1 MGQTEKHTKGYSHIE
16 KNQHNHTSGQK
27 HEHSHTSGQKHD
39 HSYTPEQKH
48 EHHHSDTERT
58 KRVNRM
64 ARIIGHANKVKS
76 MIAEDADCT
85 DILIQMAAVRAALTS
100 LSKLILEEHINE
112 CMTEMSEFE
121 SMEDRQ
127 DHIDGLM
134 DVINQFVK

>member
-1 MGQTEKHTKGYSHIE
+1 MTQTEKHTRGYSHIE
-16 KNQHNHTSGQK
+16 TKQHNHTSGQK
-27 HEHSHTSGQKHD
+27 HEHSHTSG
-39 HSYTPEQKH
+39 QKH

>member
-16 KNQHNHTSGQK
+16 KNGHNHTLGQM
-27 HEHSHTSGQKHD
+27 HEHSRTSGQKHD
-39 HSYTPEQKH
+39 HSHTPEQKH
-48 EHHHSDTERT
+48 EHHHSATERT

>member
-1 MGQTEKHTKGYSHIE
+1 MAQTEKHTRGYSHIE
-16 KNQHNHTSGQK
+16 KNEHNHTSGQK
-27 HEHSHTSGQKHD
+27 HEHSRTSGQKHE
-39 HSYTPEQKH
+39 HSHNTEQKH
-48 EHHHSDTERT
+48 EHHHSDIERT

>member
-1 MGQTEKHTKGYSHIE
+1 MTQTEKHTRGYSHIE
-16 KNQHNHTSGQK
+16 K
-27 HEHSHTSGQKHD
+27 HEHSHTSG
-39 HSYTPEQKH
+39 QKH